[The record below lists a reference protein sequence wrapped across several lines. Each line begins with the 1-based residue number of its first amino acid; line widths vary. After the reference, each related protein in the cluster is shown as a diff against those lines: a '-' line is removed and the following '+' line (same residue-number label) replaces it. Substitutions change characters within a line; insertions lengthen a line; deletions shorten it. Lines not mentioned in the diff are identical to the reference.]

1 MIINRNEVEEMIV
14 NNDNFELKLTIEL
27 KENEKI
33 YKCKNIFM
41 SYENNKIDFTVD
53 EWSNDE
59 EIVSKVERL
68 INYNK
73 HYDLLNI
80 IDHCTDIELLKKND
94 IITVNINEY
103 IDKEQ
108 YITYDCLRIKEKLIQ
123 DYFNITLDCILNN
136 NYILKEDIDER
147 IQLLENEFDEVC
159 DELNDYFITN
169 FDNSKKYNCNSIK
182 LFDNDKYSNR
192 FKELKEL
199 LK

>member
-1 MIINRNEVEEMIV
+1 MIINKEQVQEMII
-14 NNDNFELKLTIEL
+14 NNDNFEVKMTIEIDN
-27 KENEKI
+27 K
-33 YKCKNIFM
+33 KCKNIFM
-41 SYENNKIDFTVD
+41 TYKNDKIDFTVD
-53 EWSNDE
+53 EWSNDKDL
-59 EIVSKVERL
+59 VYKVEDL
-68 INYNK
+68 ISYNK
-73 HYDLLNI
+73 HYNLLNI
-80 IDHCTDIELLKKND
+80 LKHCIEIELLKKND
-94 IITVNINEY
+94 IITVNINKY

-123 DYFNITLDCILNN
+123 DYFNLTLDCILND

-182 LFDNDKYSNR
+182 LFDNDKYTNR

>member
-1 MIINRNEVEEMIV
+1 M
-14 NNDNFELKLTIEL
+14 T
-27 KENEKI
+27 
-33 YKCKNIFM
+33 YK
-41 SYENNKIDFTVD
+41 NNKIDFTVD
-53 EWSNDE
+53 EWSNDKDL
-59 EIVSKVERL
+59 VYKVEDL
-68 INYNK
+68 ISYNK
-73 HYDLLNI
+73 HYNLLNI
-80 IDHCTDIELLKKND
+80 LKHCIEIELLKKND
-94 IITVNINEY
+94 IITVNINKY

-123 DYFNITLDCILNN
+123 DYFNLTLDCILND

-169 FDNSKKYNCNSIK
+169 FDNSKKYNSNSIK
-182 LFDNDKYSNR
+182 LFDNDKYTNR

>member
-1 MIINRNEVEEMIV
+1 MIINRNDIQEMIS
-14 NNDNFELKLTIEL
+14 NNDNFEVKMTIEIDN
-27 KENEKI
+27 K
-33 YKCKNIFM
+33 KCKNIFM
-41 SYENNKIDFTVD
+41 TYKNNKIDFIVD
-53 EWSNDE
+53 EWVNDE

-80 IDHCTDIELLKKND
+80 IDHCTNIELLKKND
-94 IITVNINEY
+94 VITVDIDEY

-169 FDNSKKYNCNSIK
+169 FDNSKKYNSNSIK
-182 LFDNDKYSNR
+182 LFDNDKYTNR

>member
-1 MIINRNEVEEMIV
+1 MIINRNDIQEMIS
-14 NNDNFELKLTIEL
+14 NNDNFEVKMTIEIDN
-27 KENEKI
+27 K
-33 YKCKNIFM
+33 KCKNIFM
-41 SYENNKIDFTVD
+41 TYKNNKIDFIVD
-53 EWSNDE
+53 EWVNDE

-80 IDHCTDIELLKKND
+80 IDHCTNIELLKKND
-94 IITVNINEY
+94 VITVDIDEY

-147 IQLLENEFDEVC
+147 IQLLENEFEEVC
-159 DELNDYFITN
+159 DELNNYFITN
-169 FDNSKKYNCNSIK
+169 FDNSKKYNSNSIK
-182 LFDNDKYSNR
+182 LFDNDKYTNR

>member
-103 IDKEQ
+103 TDKEQ

>member
-1 MIINRNEVEEMIV
+1 MIINRNDIQEMIS
-14 NNDNFELKLTIEL
+14 NNDNFEVKMTIEIDN
-27 KENEKI
+27 K
-33 YKCKNIFM
+33 KCKNIFM
-41 SYENNKIDFTVD
+41 TYKNNKIDFIVD
-53 EWSNDE
+53 EWVNDE

-80 IDHCTDIELLKKND
+80 IDHCTNIELLKKND
-94 IITVNINEY
+94 VITVDIDEY

-147 IQLLENEFDEVC
+147 IQLLENEFEEVC
-159 DELNDYFITN
+159 DELNNYFITN
-169 FDNSKKYNCNSIK
+169 FDDSKKYNSNSIK
-182 LFDNDKYSNR
+182 LFDNDKYTNR

>member
-182 LFDNDKYSNR
+182 LFDNDKYTNR

>member
-1 MIINRNEVEEMIV
+1 MIINRNDIQEMIL
-14 NNDNFELKLTIEL
+14 NNDNFEVKMTIEIDD
-27 KENEKI
+27 K
-33 YKCKNIFM
+33 KCKNVFM
-41 SYENNKIDFTVD
+41 TYKNNKVDFTVD

-80 IDHCTDIELLKKND
+80 INHCTDIELLKKND
-94 IITVNINEY
+94 IITVEIDEY

-108 YITYDCLRIKEKLIQ
+108 YIIYDCLRIKEKLIQ

-159 DELNDYFITN
+159 DELNNYFINN
-169 FDNSKKYNCNSIK
+169 FDNEKKYNCNSLK
-182 LFDNDKYSNR
+182 LFDNDKYTNR